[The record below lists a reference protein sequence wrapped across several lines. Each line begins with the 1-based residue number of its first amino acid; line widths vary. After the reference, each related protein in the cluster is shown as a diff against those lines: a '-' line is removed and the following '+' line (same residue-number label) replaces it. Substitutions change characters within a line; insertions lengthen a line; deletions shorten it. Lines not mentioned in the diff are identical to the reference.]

1 MRENQLFM
9 FSDVYEYRFRKYL
22 YKLHFSKFIEFGVV
36 YQRYM
41 CFLITKQRPTLKW
54 LMHENII
61 IQVALGKVFENI
73 VWCIFEHNSLFC
85 LSDDA
90 QQSQEK
96 TREGEGLNLIKVMND
111 ESFHHQTSRVVP
123 RRKFHLMSNGENL
136 PTIATFWNNLWA
148 WMMGAW
154 RRRRRRMRR
163 RGFFSSS
170 FDFSLVVGFWNS
182 SFLKLMLLV
191 VVLRIE
197 ATTTTTESG
206 TGCLNNASSSY
217 GA

>member
-1 MRENQLFM
+1 
-9 FSDVYEYRFRKYL
+9 
-22 YKLHFSKFIEFGVV
+22 
-36 YQRYM
+36 M
-41 CFLITKQRPTLKW
+41 CFLITKQRPKW

-85 LSDDA
+85 SFWWCSTKSRKE
-90 QQSQEK
+90 Q
-96 TREGEGLNLIKVMND
+96 RGGGLNLIKVMND

-163 RGFFSSS
+163 RRTRIFSSSS

>member
-1 MRENQLFM
+1 
-9 FSDVYEYRFRKYL
+9 
-22 YKLHFSKFIEFGVV
+22 
-36 YQRYM
+36 M
-41 CFLITKQRPTLKW
+41 CFLITKQRPKW

-85 LSDDA
+85 SFWWCSTKSRKE
-90 QQSQEK
+90 Q
-96 TREGEGLNLIKVMND
+96 RGGGLNLIKVMND

-154 RRRRRRMRR
+154 RRRRRRRMRR
-163 RGFFSSS
+163 RRTRIFSSSS

>member
-1 MRENQLFM
+1 
-9 FSDVYEYRFRKYL
+9 
-22 YKLHFSKFIEFGVV
+22 
-36 YQRYM
+36 
-41 CFLITKQRPTLKW
+41 
-54 LMHENII
+54 MHENII

-85 LSDDA
+85 SFWWCSTKSRKE
-90 QQSQEK
+90 Q
-96 TREGEGLNLIKVMND
+96 RGGGLNLIKVMND

-163 RGFFSSS
+163 RRTRIFSSSS